1 MGSSNL
7 WAAATA
13 LEENTRSRYF
23 SGGGKKI
30 PREPG
35 ESGEWGW
42 QSSVFGPRN
51 GHLEPNVRNAT
62 TAAASGN
69 RGLFYS
75 FFGIVPESFRN
86 LSPSFVSLSLAAG
99 QIQDLSDEISRLKS
113 AISHGETSGASGTA
127 VTAPAVFGQERRGW
141 TALAVRGAA
150 KSS

>member
-13 LEENTRSRYF
+13 LEENTRSRHF
-23 SGGGKKI
+23 SGDGKKI

-42 QSSVFGPRN
+42 QSGVFGLRN
-51 GHLEPNVRNAT
+51 GHLEPNVRNGT

-75 FFGIVPESFRN
+75 FFPESFRN

-99 QIQDLSDEISRLKS
+99 QIQDLSDESSRLKS

-141 TALAVRGAA
+141 TALAVRGTA